1 MTLGRTELDP
11 DPQEHVRHDGSQSGS
26 QDDRITLR
34 PASQEHSRRTLGG
47 SLGRTSAQIGHVRG
61 LEEPSFHGEAG

>member
-1 MTLGRTELDP
+1 MTLGGTELDP
-11 DPQEHVRHDGSQSGS
+11 DPEEHVRHDGSQSGS

-34 PASQEHSRRTLGG
+34 PAAQEHSRRTLAGYP
-47 SLGRTSAQIGHVRG
+47 GRMSAQIGHVRS